1 MVYIDE
7 IMIEDT
13 LDDFYQD
20 RDRFKGHRLLI
31 DFKSIDIKFES
42 SEIKMSTQK
51 YKKKQKA
58 SKYIKPSRDKDSLF

>member
-13 LDDFYQD
+13 LDNFYQD

-31 DFKSIDIKFES
+31 DFKSIDNIFES
-42 SEIKMSTQK
+42 SKINISMPK
-51 YKKKQKA
+51 YKKKQKV
-58 SKYIKPSRDKDSLF
+58 STYIKPSKDKNSLF

>member
-13 LDDFYQD
+13 LDNFYQD

-31 DFKSIDIKFES
+31 DFKSIDIIFES
-42 SEIKMSTQK
+42 SKINISMPK
-51 YKKKQKA
+51 YKKKQKV
-58 SKYIKPSRDKDSLF
+58 STYIKPSKDKNSLF